1 MRRRKDIETFYLVR
15 DTMLSSKPDYILFN
29 SEPHLYEINGNGWYK
44 DHSYNGSRWYSAH
57 GDCYLNRDKCGKFS
71 DVKFEPVMVRLRVCN
86 DGEEPDMFI
95 QRVADNL
102 FISSR
107 KMSVTRSRPRTGSKF
122 KSLLLGKYKFSEE
135 EEVPHINRISNNL
148 FPDVTEE
155 SGIVG
160 VVIERM
166 PR

>member
-1 MRRRKDIETFYLVR
+1 MKRKKGIETFYLVR
-15 DTMLSSKPDYILFN
+15 DTLQVKVPDYILFN
-29 SEPHLYEINGNGWYK
+29 NEPSLYEIHGDGWYK
-44 DHSYNGSRWYSAH
+44 DHSYKGSRWYSAH

-71 DVKFEPVMVRLRVCN
+71 DVKFEPVMVRLRACN

-102 FISSR
+102 YISCKTITVGR
-107 KMSVTRSRPRTGSKF
+107 WKPRDGGKF
-122 KSLLLGKYKFSEE
+122 KTAILGKRMFVEE
-135 EEVPHINRISNNL
+135 NEVPHLNRISNKL
-148 FPDVTEE
+148 FPEVTEE